1 VARDAFFVNPTVP
14 RVVLRPNQS
23 WLRLDW
29 HGLVQYRDLLVELV
43 QRDFT
48 AKYKQTVLGP
58 IWSVLNPLLTT
69 IVFTL
74 VFGRVLRVPT
84 NGVPPL
90 LFYLC
95 SLLGWTYFSNVLAA
109 TGQTL
114 TSNARIFSKVYFP
127 RLVPPFALAISNL
140 ISLAIQFSFF
150 LVTYIGFKF
159 FSDYGATLTA
169 SPWLL
174 LLPVLIVHMACVG
187 LGVGLIISSVTAKY
201 RDLHHLVGILIQ
213 LWMYATPVIYPLS
226 RIPPDWR
233 WLAELNP
240 MTAVIEAVRQAFL
253 SAGDITLASYGSSL
267 AFSVLLLLVGMLLYQ
282 RVART
287 FVDTV

>member
-1 VARDAFFVNPTVP
+1 MNPALP
-14 RVVLRPNQS
+14 RVILRPNQS
-23 WLRLDW
+23 WFHFDW
-29 HGLVQYRDLLVELV
+29 RGLVQYSDLLVELV
-43 QRDFT
+43 LRDFT

-58 IWSVLNPLLTT
+58 VWSVINPLLTT
-69 IVFTL
+69 LVFTL
-74 VFGRVLRVPT
+74 LFGRVLGVPT

-95 SLLGWTYFSNVLAA
+95 GLLGWTYFANVLAA

-114 TSNARIFSKVYFP
+114 TQNARIFSKVYFP
-127 RLVPPFALAISNL
+127 RLVPPLALTISNL

-150 LVTYIGFKF
+150 LVTYVCFKLF
-159 FSDYGATLTA
+159 TDYGAILSGTR
-169 SPWLL
+169 WILL
-174 LLPVLIVHMACVG
+174 VPVLVVHMACIG

-226 RIPPDWR
+226 KIPADWR
-233 WLAELNP
+233 WVATLNP
-240 MTAVIEAVRQAFL
+240 MTGVTEAMRKAFL
-253 SAGDITLASYGSSL
+253 NAGDITLPAYGVSL
-267 AFSVLLLLVGMLLYQ
+267 GISVLILGAGVLLYQ